1 MDGATRQIVAK
12 NACDRR
18 KPHNFAELDQVLF
31 LFLEIHRA
39 QCFLPFDEQIECG
52 AVRVLVAQREGLPE
66 ILADRSVL
74 AGLHVAAIAGTIVS
88 IERQETEEFVRS
100 SEPSRVPAA
109 FRKIQ

>member
-1 MDGATRQIVAK
+1 MDAATRQIVAE

-39 QCFLPFDEQIECG
+39 HGFLPFDEQIECG
-52 AVRVLVAQREGLPE
+52 AVRVLVAQCRGLPE

-74 AGLHVAAIAGTIVS
+74 AGLHAAAIAGTIVS
-88 IERQETEEFVRS
+88 VERQEAKGFVCS
-100 SEPSRVPAA
+100 SESSGVPAA
-109 FRKIQ
+109 SRKIQ